1 MQHKG
6 YNDLLLGFFHNSLD
20 DEVLIAAANYWLI
33 IQQTFSELWKK
44 ILLITYIKKFVE
56 KQRTGGQN
64 STAFNCMGSIFP
76 QFPGQKRGSMR
87 EQAGSR
93 HVIHWH

>member
-1 MQHKG
+1 MVYHIRLCSKFSSFMQHKG

-44 ILLITYIKKFVE
+44 Y
-56 KQRTGGQN
+56 
-64 STAFNCMGSIFP
+64 S
-76 QFPGQKRGSMR
+76 
-87 EQAGSR
+87 
-93 HVIHWH
+93 